1 MLTGLCTALEGD
13 FRPPITVQRPYAGF
27 QSDLGA
33 DHLPATGLL
42 PGDTYQSLAT
52 RRVRQARAW
61 VLEEIHNARHTGP
74 VACRGDCTEEVSVAL
89 RALRYWQRRLILAP
103 VHDAMR
109 ERHRLQFVH
118 EITRRESV
126 TALLAAE

>member
-42 PGDTYQSLAT
+42 PGDTYQSLAA
-52 RRVRQARAW
+52 RRVREARKW
-61 VLEEIHNARHTGP
+61 VRDAIYEARHYE
-74 VACRGDCTEEVSVAL
+74 ASEEVRLAL
-89 RALRYWQRRLILAP
+89 RALRYWQRRLALAP

-109 ERHRLQFVH
+109 ERHRLQFAAD
-118 EITRRESV
+118 IARREAQVAS
-126 TALLAAE
+126 LATVE